1 MEGRGGITLKL
12 FKNKE
17 VRLSIGISV
26 VLLLTFGAVL
36 MYIFSDFAKTLNAIQ
51 IKQNIAVIGTVA
63 KKYPELET
71 DIVKNYTGEFQK
83 DYEYGKNIL
92 KKYSYDESLSVDKNS
107 FIQKDVRQ
115 AYIRIQI
122 IIALFTL
129 ILITFLLLSFYRIFS
144 RIRRISVSAEAV
156 IEGKYESIDG
166 DNEEGDIGFLTY
178 QFNTMTERLGENV
191 QTLSQEKLFL
201 KKLITDISHQLK
213 TPLASLVMFN
223 DIMENDNTI
232 SGKDRSTF
240 LIESK
245 NQLDR
250 MEWLIKNMLKMAKLE
265 AAVVDFDKKEACVA
279 HTLQR
284 SMLGLKLI
292 AAQKNINMKVSGDI
306 SISVKHDISWTTE
319 AFSNII
325 KNCIEHSEPGSEI
338 NISWEENS
346 VFVQVIIQDNGA
358 GIPKEELPKIFDR
371 FYKGPNSC
379 TPTNI
384 GIGLY
389 ITKTIIE
396 GQGGSVYAFSQIGQ
410 GTKFIVRLMK
420 IG

>member
-1 MEGRGGITLKL
+1 VEGRGGITLKL

>member
-1 MEGRGGITLKL
+1 MKL